1 MNNLLLDH
9 KALITREEWL
19 VSGVEL
25 LQDRVFK
32 QADLE
37 IPNDVKVAC
46 GFPSSNAKAGKNQA
60 VGVCHPRSH
69 SEDKVNEIFINP
81 CESDSLRVLDVL
93 AHELI
98 HAIDDCKNGHKKRF
112 KDMAVA
118 VGLTGKMTAT
128 VATPELEEIL
138 QKMVAEIG
146 KYPHAK
152 IDTSQK
158 KKQTTRQKKVEC
170 SSCEGIFYT
179 SRKHLQALSDYSP
192 CPFCSE
198 TGTLNFE
205 GCTVEL

>member
-98 HAIDDCKNGHKKRF
+98 HAIDDCKNGHKKPF

-198 TGTLNFE
+198 EGSLGFETGE
-205 GCTVEL
+205 D

>member
-98 HAIDDCKNGHKKRF
+98 HAIDDCKNGHKKPF

-198 TGTLNFE
+198 EGSLVFETGE
-205 GCTVEL
+205 D

>member
-98 HAIDDCKNGHKKRF
+98 HAIDDCKNGHKKPF

-152 IDTSQK
+152 IATSQK

-198 TGTLNFE
+198 EGSLVFETGE
-205 GCTVEL
+205 D

>member
-98 HAIDDCKNGHKKRF
+98 HAIDDCKNGHKKPF

-118 VGLTGKMTAT
+118 IGLTGKMTAT
-128 VATPELEEIL
+128 VASPALEEIL
-138 QKMVAEIG
+138 QKMVVEIG

-198 TGTLNFE
+198 EGSLVFETGE
-205 GCTVEL
+205 D

>member
-9 KALITREEWL
+9 KALVTREEWL
-19 VSGVEL
+19 VSGVGL

-37 IPNDVKVAC
+37 IPIDVKVAC
-46 GFPSSNAKAGKNQA
+46 GFPASNAKAGKNQA
-60 VGVCHPRSH
+60 IGVCHPRSH
-69 SEDKVNEIFINP
+69 SDDKVNEIFINP
-81 CESDSLRVLDVL
+81 CEADSVKVLDIL

-98 HAIDDCKNGHKKRF
+98 HAIDDCKNGHKKAF

-128 VATPELEEIL
+128 VASPELKEIL
-138 QKMVAEIG
+138 EKMVAEIG

-198 TGTLNFE
+198 EGSLVFETGE
-205 GCTVEL
+205 D

>member
-19 VSGVEL
+19 VYGVEL

-37 IPNDVKVAC
+37 IPKDVKVAC

-98 HAIDDCKNGHKKRF
+98 HAIDDCKNGHKKPF

-118 VGLTGKMTAT
+118 IGLTGKMTAT
-128 VATPELEEIL
+128 VASPELEEIL
-138 QKMVAEIG
+138 QKMVVEIG

-198 TGTLNFE
+198 EGSLVFETGE
-205 GCTVEL
+205 D

>member
-1 MNNLLLDH
+1 MNNLLDH

-19 VSGVEL
+19 VYGVEL

-37 IPNDVKVAC
+37 IPKDVKVAC

-60 VGVCHPRSH
+60 IGVCHPRSH

-98 HAIDDCKNGHKKRF
+98 HAIDDCKNGHKKPF

-118 VGLTGKMTAT
+118 IGLTGKMTAT
-128 VATPELEEIL
+128 VASPELEEIL
-138 QKMVAEIG
+138 QKMVVEIG

-198 TGTLNFE
+198 EGSLVFETGE
-205 GCTVEL
+205 D

>member
-60 VGVCHPRSH
+60 IGVCHPRSH

-98 HAIDDCKNGHKKRF
+98 HAIDDCKNGHKKPF

-198 TGTLNFE
+198 EGSLVFETGE
-205 GCTVEL
+205 D

>member
-19 VSGVEL
+19 VYGVEL

-37 IPNDVKVAC
+37 IPKDVKVAC

-60 VGVCHPRSH
+60 IGVCHPRSH

-98 HAIDDCKNGHKKRF
+98 HAIDDCKNGHKKPF

-118 VGLTGKMTAT
+118 IGLTGKMTAT
-128 VATPELEEIL
+128 VASPELEEIL
-138 QKMVAEIG
+138 QKMVVEIG

-170 SSCEGIFYT
+170 SSREGIFYT

-198 TGTLNFE
+198 EGSLVFETGE
-205 GCTVEL
+205 D

>member
-32 QADLE
+32 QAALE
-37 IPNDVKVAC
+37 IPKDVKVAC
-46 GFPSSNAKAGKNQA
+46 GFPSSNAKAGKNQSI
-60 VGVCHPRSH
+60 GVCHPRSH

-98 HAIDDCKNGHKKRF
+98 HAIDDCKNGHKKPF

-118 VGLTGKMTAT
+118 IGLTGKMTAT
-128 VATPELEEIL
+128 VASPELEEIL
-138 QKMVAEIG
+138 QKMVVEIG

-198 TGTLNFE
+198 EGSLVFETGE
-205 GCTVEL
+205 D

>member
-19 VSGVEL
+19 VYGVEL
-25 LQDRVFK
+25 LQDRVFN

-37 IPNDVKVAC
+37 IPKDVMVAC

-60 VGVCHPRSH
+60 IGVCHPRSH

-98 HAIDDCKNGHKKRF
+98 HAIDDCKNGHKKPF

-118 VGLTGKMTAT
+118 IGLTGKMTAT
-128 VATPELEEIL
+128 VASPELEEIL
-138 QKMVAEIG
+138 QKMVVEIG

-198 TGTLNFE
+198 EGSLVFETGE
-205 GCTVEL
+205 D

>member
-1 MNNLLLDH
+1 MNNLLDH

-19 VSGVEL
+19 VYGVEL

-37 IPNDVKVAC
+37 IPKDVKVAC

-60 VGVCHPRSH
+60 IGVCHPRSH

-98 HAIDDCKNGHKKRF
+98 HAIDDCKNGHKKPF

-138 QKMVAEIG
+138 QKMVVEIG

-198 TGTLNFE
+198 EGSLVFETGE
-205 GCTVEL
+205 D

>member
-9 KALITREEWL
+9 KALTTREEWL
-19 VSGVEL
+19 VSGVGL

-46 GFPSSNAKAGKNQA
+46 GFPASNAKAGKNQF

-69 SEDKVNEIFINP
+69 SDDKVNEIFINP
-81 CESDSLRVLDVL
+81 CEADSVKVLDIL
-93 AHELI
+93 AHELV
-98 HAIDDCKNGHKKRF
+98 HAIDDCKNGHKKAF

-128 VATPELEEIL
+128 VASPELEEIL
-138 QKMVAEIG
+138 KQMVAEIG

-170 SSCEGIFYT
+170 DSCGGIFYT
-179 SRKHLQALSDYSP
+179 SRKHLKNLNDLSY
-192 CPFCSE
+192 CPFCDDLGSLVFE
-198 TGTLNFE
+198 TDE
-205 GCTVEL
+205 D